1 MLFTISS
8 KMVVLI
14 GFFGN
19 RAGGRIHAL
28 NGLQRFRG
36 TKSAEFNEGS
46 SEGGARNERLNLRL
60 CLKLRT
66 KRNECIDKVMKVFFN
81 VY

>member
-19 RAGGRIHAL
+19 RAAEGSMTSMV
-28 NGLQRFRG
+28 FRG
-36 TKSAEFNEGS
+36 FDERSPQNSMKDPVR
-46 SEGGARNERLNLRL
+46 GALE
-60 CLKLRT
+60 T
-66 KRNECIDKVMKVFFN
+66 SG
-81 VY
+81 